1 MKVTIRKIG
10 NFYHVF
16 DEDVYILY
24 YLFHYKIYQ
33 GKCGFP
39 KSAYNKVIQKLEECR
54 ISMVVE
60 KFKVIDYQIYSNNQY
75 EKNMRLIVLKQY
87 FDLLFQR

>member
-1 MKVTIRKIG
+1 MRQRYLSFKKLYP
-10 NFYHVF
+10 NFIIIVDGYSF
-16 DEDVYILY
+16 EAC
-24 YLFHYKIYQ
+24 F
-33 GKCGFP
+33 
-39 KSAYNKVIQKLEECR
+39 
-54 ISMVVE
+54 ISSVNYMVVE

>member
-1 MKVTIRKIG
+1 
-10 NFYHVF
+10 
-16 DEDVYILY
+16 
-24 YLFHYKIYQ
+24 
-33 GKCGFP
+33 
-39 KSAYNKVIQKLEECR
+39 
-54 ISMVVE
+54 MVVE

>member
-39 KSAYNKVIQKLEECR
+39 KV
-54 ISMVVE
+54 
-60 KFKVIDYQIYSNNQY
+60 
-75 EKNMRLIVLKQY
+75 LITK
-87 FDLLFQR
+87 

>member
-1 MKVTIRKIG
+1 MRQR
-10 NFYHVF
+10 
-16 DEDVYILY
+16 
-24 YLFHYKIYQ
+24 YLFFK
-33 GKCGFP
+33 
-39 KSAYNKVIQKLEECR
+39 KLYPNFIIIVDGYSFEECF
-54 ISMVVE
+54 ISSVNYMVVE

>member
-1 MKVTIRKIG
+1 MRQR
-10 NFYHVF
+10 
-16 DEDVYILY
+16 
-24 YLFHYKIYQ
+24 YLFFK
-33 GKCGFP
+33 
-39 KSAYNKVIQKLEECR
+39 KLYPNFIIIVDGYSFEACF
-54 ISMVVE
+54 ISSVNYMVVE